1 MSNEVI
7 KILDAFAE
15 KFGLAVDWTSA
26 NIVPY
31 LQELSNK
38 YITYEIATSI
48 MWLLIGSVLIVAGG
62 YFLNKTKNI
71 FLYSDDFDVK
81 CVLGFIV
88 ACLFGLGAFLVLYQ
102 TFDIITCVTI
112 PEKMMLRELISIYES
127 LK

>member
-1 MSNEVI
+1 MPNEVI

-15 KFGLAVDWTSA
+15 KFGLAVDWTSV

-62 YFLNKTKNI
+62 YFLNKIKNI
-71 FLYSDDFDVK
+71 FLYGDDFDVK

-88 ACLFGLGAFLVLYQ
+88 ACLFGLGVFLVLYQ

-112 PEKMMLRELISIYES
+112 PEKMMLRELTSIYRN